1 VQICDLLCH
10 AKSCKW
16 VASTTSGRQWPGGN
30 MQSIPSDK
38 FEIVLTLGCV
48 YLALIVT
55 FVLHLPTENPGSGLG
70 VRDVFA
76 GMAHVSICELN
87 DCECTEGFF
96 RRGPCLRIPLGRAY
110 YPCGRTCWVHPLLQ
124 WFRKKIIIRD
134 NTRQLQAIPWRIFL
148 LMWVAPVFA
157 SGDFVGRNVS

>member
-1 VQICDLLCH
+1 
-10 AKSCKW
+10 
-16 VASTTSGRQWPGGN
+16 

-76 GMAHVSICELN
+76 GMVHVNICELN

-96 RRGPCLRIPLGRAY
+96 RRGSLSQDPSWLSLLPLWQDVLSSPFVAMISE
-110 YPCGRTCWVHPLLQ
+110 
-124 WFRKKIIIRD
+124 KIIIRD
-134 NTRQLQAIPWRIFL
+134 NTRQLQAIP
-148 LMWVAPVFA
+148 
-157 SGDFVGRNVS
+157 